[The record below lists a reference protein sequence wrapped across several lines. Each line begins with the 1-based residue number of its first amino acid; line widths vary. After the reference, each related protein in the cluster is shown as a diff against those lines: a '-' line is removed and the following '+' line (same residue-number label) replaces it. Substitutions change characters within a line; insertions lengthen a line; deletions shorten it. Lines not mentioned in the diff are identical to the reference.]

1 LTYTA
6 TVPFVENDFSGKAKA
21 WLVFDGGELKLKYWI
36 KSDMDLNPGWAKIPS
51 ENDDITKIHLH
62 NQESGVA

>member
-1 LTYTA
+1 M
-6 TVPFVENDFSGKAKA
+6 
-21 WLVFDGGELKLKYWI
+21 KLKYWI

-51 ENDDITKIHLH
+51 ENDNITKIHLH